1 VDNSFGMH
9 VRLIAQ
15 PGHGGAL
22 AGVLLEAAALLQ
34 ENPACLLYVVSRST
48 EDEDTLWVTEAW
60 TDRDAHD
67 ASLKDERVREIIARA
82 SPLVGAPP
90 DGTEL
95 RPVGGKGLQP
105 AAYADD

>member
-15 PGHGGAL
+15 PGQGDAL
-22 AGVLLEAAALLQ
+22 ARVLLEAAALLQ
-34 ENPACLLYVVSRST
+34 ENSACLLYVVSRSAD
-48 EDEDTLWVTEAW
+48 DEDSLWVTEAW
-60 TDRDAHD
+60 TDRDAHV
-67 ASLKDERVREIIARA
+67 ASLQDARVKEIIARA

-95 RPVGGKGLQP
+95 RPVGGKGLAPP
-105 AAYADD
+105 ASADD